1 MGFPSGSSSQESAAS
16 AGDAGDMGS
25 TPGLGRSPG
34 GGNDNPL
41 QYSCLRIPV
50 DRRAWWVTV
59 LGAVKRQTRLKQLSV
74 QRFLLIVNYFNL
86 G

>member
-1 MGFPSGSSSQESAAS
+1 MVKNLHAN
-16 AGDAGDMGS
+16 AGDITGPGLIL
-25 TPGLGRSPG
+25 GLGRSPG

-74 QRFLLIVNYFNL
+74 QRFLLIVNYFNW